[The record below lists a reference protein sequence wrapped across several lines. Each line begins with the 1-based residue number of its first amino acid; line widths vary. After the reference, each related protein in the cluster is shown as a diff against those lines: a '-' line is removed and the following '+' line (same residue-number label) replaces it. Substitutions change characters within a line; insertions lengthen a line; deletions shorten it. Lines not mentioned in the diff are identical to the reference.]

1 MSMLNMDIY
10 FEHLNQEEAV
20 GLANYLRISIWN
32 FNLGWAIN
40 NFRCYGFPLGGG
52 GPVGAHFHPL
62 GSTPTPHPLLQAPV
76 PSLHPSWHYFSPHSG

>member
-1 MSMLNMDIY
+1 MY

-40 NFRCYGFPLGGG
+40 NFRCYGFPGGGG

-62 GSTPTPHPLLQAPV
+62 GSTPAPQ
-76 PSLHPSWHYFSPHSG
+76 PPTSSSCSLSSPFMALFLSSLRMSDDV

>member
-1 MSMLNMDIY
+1 MY

-40 NFRCYGFPLGGG
+40 NFRCYGFPGGG
-52 GPVGAHFHPL
+52 GEVQWGLISTHSAAPL
-62 GSTPTPHPLLQAPV
+62 PRNPLLQAPV
-76 PSLHPSWHYFSPHSG
+76 PSLHPSWRYFSPHSG

>member
-1 MSMLNMDIY
+1 MYS
-10 FEHLNQEEAV
+10 EHLNQEEAV

-40 NFRCYGFPLGGG
+40 NFRCYGFPVGG

-62 GSTPTPHPLLQAPV
+62 GSTPAPHPLLQAPV
-76 PSLHPSWHYFSPHSG
+76 PSLHPSWHYFSPHTG

>member
-1 MSMLNMDIY
+1 MY

-40 NFRCYGFPLGGG
+40 NFRCYGFPGGG
-52 GPVGAHFHPL
+52 GRSSGGSFPPTRQHPCPATPYFKLLFPLFTLHGAISL
-62 GSTPTPHPLLQAPV
+62 LTPDE
-76 PSLHPSWHYFSPHSG
+76 